1 MGYTR
6 AMSVLPANDLQPI
19 KASLVAD
26 LVDLVNLDL
35 SKVVKVSLVACPACK
50 GHGTIGDREEGQDV
64 TCPECGGVGAA
75 ESFVLDM
82 EAIQTPRIGRH
93 VEQWELKQGQL
104 VPKFRGKT
112 QAFTQ
117 LTKILGFDKAVL
129 EIANSASFVDGLSDE
144 QRAQY
149 VEQVRELALAGKL
162 NG

>member
-1 MGYTR
+1 
-6 AMSVLPANDLQPI
+6 MSHVLPATDLQPI
-19 KASLVAD
+19 KASLITD

-35 SKVVKVSLVACPACK
+35 SKVVKVALVACPACK
-50 GHGTIGDREEGQDV
+50 GVGTIGDASEGQES

-82 EAIQTPRIGRH
+82 DAIQTPRIGRH

-112 QAFTQ
+112 QAFAQ

-129 EIANSASFVDGLSDE
+129 EIANSASFADSISEE
-144 QRAQY
+144 QRSAY
-149 VEQVRELALAGKL
+149 LEQVRELAVKGAL
-162 NG
+162 

>member
-1 MGYTR
+1 MS
-6 AMSVLPANDLQPI
+6 SVLPATDLQPI

-35 SKVVKVSLVACPACK
+35 SQVVKVALVACPACK
-50 GHGTIGDREEGQDV
+50 GIGTIGDASEGQEA

-82 EAIQTPRIGRH
+82 AAIQTPRIGRH

-104 VPKFRGKT
+104 VPRFRGKT
-112 QAFTQ
+112 QAFAQ

-129 EIANSASFVDGLSDE
+129 EVSQAGGYSESLPQE
-144 QRAQY
+144 QKDVL
-149 VEQVRELALAGKL
+149 VEQLKDLAKRGLL
-162 NG
+162 

>member
-35 SKVVKVSLVACPACK
+35 SKAVKVSLVACPACK

-64 TCPECGGVGAA
+64 TCPECGGVGAS

-82 EAIQTPRIGRH
+82 EALQTPRIGRH
-93 VEQWELKQGQL
+93 IEQWDLKQGQL
-104 VPKFRGKT
+104 VPRFRGKT
-112 QAFTQ
+112 QAFAQ

-129 EIANSASFVDGLSDE
+129 EVAGSVGFTESLSEE
-144 QRAQY
+144 QTAALA
-149 VEQVRELALAGKL
+149 EQVKDLARRGLL
-162 NG
+162 

>member
-1 MGYTR
+1 
-6 AMSVLPANDLQPI
+6 MSAHAATDLQPI
-19 KASLVAD
+19 KTSLVTD

-35 SKVVKVSLVACPACK
+35 SKVVKVSLIACPACK

-112 QAFTQ
+112 QAFAQ

-129 EIANSASFVDGLSDE
+129 EIANSASFAGSLSEE

-149 VEQVRELALAGKL
+149 LEQVRELARDGKL
-162 NG
+162 

>member
-1 MGYTR
+1 
-6 AMSVLPANDLQPI
+6 MSQALIAATDLQPV
-19 KASLVAD
+19 KAALVTD
-26 LVDLVNLDL
+26 LVDLINLDL
-35 SKVVKVSLVACPACK
+35 SRVVKIALVACVACK
-50 GHGTIGDREEGQDV
+50 GVGTLGDAEERQEV

-117 LTKILGFDKAVL
+117 LAKILGFDKAVL
-129 EIANSASFVDGLSDE
+129 EVAGQVNFVDSISEE
-144 QRAQY
+144 QRAQIID
-149 VEQVRELALAGKL
+149 QVRELALAGAL
-162 NG
+162 

>member
-1 MGYTR
+1 MRYTR
-6 AMSVLPANDLQPI
+6 AMSALTATDLQPI
-19 KASLVAD
+19 KASLVTD

-35 SKVVKVSLVACPACK
+35 SKVVKVSLIACPACK
-50 GHGTIGDREEGQDV
+50 GHGTIGDRDEGQDV

-104 VPKFRGKT
+104 VPKFRAKGA
-112 QAFTQ
+112 AFAQ
-117 LTKILGFDKAVL
+117 LTKILGFDKAVI
-129 EIANSASFVDGLSDE
+129 EIGQAASFADSMSDE

-149 VEQVRELALAGKL
+149 LEQVRELAVAGKL
-162 NG
+162 

>member
-1 MGYTR
+1 MRYTR
-6 AMSVLPANDLQPI
+6 PMSVSPATDLQPI
-19 KASLVAD
+19 KASLVTD

-35 SKVVKVSLVACPACK
+35 SKVVKVALIACPACK
-50 GHGTIGDREEGQDV
+50 GHGTIGDREEGQDG

-82 EAIQTPRIGRH
+82 DAIQTPRIGRH

-112 QAFTQ
+112 QAFAQ

-129 EIANSASFVDGLSDE
+129 EIAQSSSFADSMSEE
-144 QRAQY
+144 QREQY
-149 VEQVRELALAGKL
+149 IEQVRELAQAGKL
-162 NG
+162 